1 MMNNNNPFVF
11 GSMAYLNL
19 EASKVPDI
27 LYLIEPNRTSLD
39 FCLKIVCRPGYNID
53 SVMDFVE
60 EHLPLHLEYEV
71 VVESEEIIG
80 GLKINV

>member
-27 LYLIEPNRTSLD
+27 LYLIEPDITSED
-39 FCLKIVCRPGYNID
+39 YCLKIVCRPGYNID
-53 SVMDFVE
+53 SIMEFVE
-60 EHLPLHLEYEV
+60 EHLPMHIASEV
-71 VVESEEIIG
+71 IVESEEIIG

>member
-1 MMNNNNPFVF
+1 MNNENPFIF

-39 FCLKIVCRPGYNID
+39 FCLKIVCHPGYNID
-53 SVMDFVE
+53 SIMEFVDN
-60 EHLPLHLEYEV
+60 HLPMHMTSEV
-71 VVESEEIIG
+71 IVESEEIIG

>member
-1 MMNNNNPFVF
+1 MKNNNPFVF
-11 GSMAYLNL
+11 GSMNYLIF

-27 LYLIEPNRTSLD
+27 LYLIEPNEASLD

-53 SVMDFVE
+53 SIMDFVDD
-60 EHLPLHLEYEV
+60 HLPMHMTSEV
-71 VVESEEIIG
+71 IVESEEIIG

>member
-1 MMNNNNPFVF
+1 MNNDNPFIF

-27 LYLIEPNRTSLD
+27 LYLIEPNKTSLD
-39 FCLKIVCRPGYNID
+39 FCLKIVCRPGYNIN
-53 SVMDFVE
+53 SIMEFVDN
-60 EHLPLHLEYEV
+60 HLPMDMASEV
-71 VVESEEIIG
+71 IVESEEIIG